1 MVRQSFQKFRKM
13 LNFRNVNH
21 STKSQC
27 NRMEIPGKKCS
38 KIWVYLASLS
48 SFPELLKN
56 ALPCSAANFPK
67 IQTGILLHRNSH
79 SCSSSVFVKVF
90 FISVCCYLEGKEKS
104 IYTGTYLLIR
114 YICLNLSLV
123 PLRTTRQ
130 VKYSTTTAAKTW
142 PLPLAVSTPPLGTAP
157 PLRIIYC
164 TDTNRSDA
172 LQQPRAWHASLNFNR
187 CFVACRG
194 VYAAHISRD

>member
-1 MVRQSFQKFRKM
+1 MVRQSFKKFRKM
-13 LNFRNVNH
+13 LNFWIANH

-27 NRMEIPGKKCS
+27 NRMEIPGKNVRKFGFS
-38 KIWVYLASLS
+38 SRVS
-48 SFPELLKN
+48 SFPEILEN
-56 ALPCSAANFPK
+56 ALPCSAGNFPK
-67 IQTGILLHRNSH
+67 IQTGILLNRNSH

-130 VKYSTTTAAKTW
+130 VKYSTTTAAKIW
-142 PLPLAVSTPPLGTAP
+142 PLPLAVSTPPPGTAP

-187 CFVACRG
+187 CFVACRV